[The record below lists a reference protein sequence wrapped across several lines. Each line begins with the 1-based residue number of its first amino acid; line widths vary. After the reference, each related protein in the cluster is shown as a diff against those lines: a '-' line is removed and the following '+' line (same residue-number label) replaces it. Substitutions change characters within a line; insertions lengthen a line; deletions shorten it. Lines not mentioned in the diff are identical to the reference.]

1 MNHKR
6 GRPASSRAGCKLC
19 KPYKDQ
25 RYSKPKAERQ
35 IAGRGG
41 FGKLRRLQAAKADMT
56 AETSGW

>member
-35 IAGRGG
+35 IAGGGG
-41 FGKLRRLQAAKADMT
+41 FGKLRRLQAAKDDMM
-56 AETSGW
+56 ETSGW

>member
-6 GRPASSRAGCKLC
+6 RRPASTRAGCKMC

-25 RYSKPKAERQ
+25 RYSKPRARRQ

-41 FGKLRRLQAAKADMT
+41 FGKLRGLIHTEADLRPYR
-56 AETSGW
+56 